1 MSLSSPSFPSDSR
14 IATAAFDSPAL
25 LKNYRP
31 SSTLSLPSSLF
42 PSGATA
48 TATATID
55 SLEILK
61 KEPSSTALSL
71 CSRLFPSGTTVARK
85 ISVRLSP
92 MVSVKRN
99 DITSF
104 YDTTRKKA
112 TVGYKDMNS

>member
-25 LKNYRP
+25 LKSYRP
-31 SSTLSLPSSLF
+31 SPTLSLPSSLF

-48 TATATID
+48 TATID
-55 SLEILK
+55 PLEILK

-85 ISVRLSP
+85 TSVRLSP

-112 TVGYKDMNS
+112 TVGYKDMNP

>member
-1 MSLSSPSFPSDSR
+1 MSLYSPSFPSDSR

-42 PSGATA
+42 PFGATA
-48 TATATID
+48 TATATNNPTATATTTATID

-85 ISVRLSP
+85 TSVRLSP
-92 MVSVKRN
+92 MIS
-99 DITSF
+99 
-104 YDTTRKKA
+104 
-112 TVGYKDMNS
+112 